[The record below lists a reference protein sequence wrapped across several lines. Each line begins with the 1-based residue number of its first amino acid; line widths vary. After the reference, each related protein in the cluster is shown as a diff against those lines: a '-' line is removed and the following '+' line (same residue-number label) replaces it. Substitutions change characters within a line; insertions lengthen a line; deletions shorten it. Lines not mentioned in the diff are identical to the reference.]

1 MLKTGNN
8 VSQGTNVLDTGGELL
23 TVVLCGLSNI
33 MQYCDIEPEPEP
45 SNCL

>member
-23 TVVLCGLSNI
+23 TWLFHVA
-33 MQYCDIEPEPEP
+33 Y
-45 SNCL
+45 